1 MEIPKSLLVRFA
13 SCVSKSPLSIYV
25 ILLRIVKDRCTK
37 KKNSYTI
44 KLHINPKFVLFSEY
58 SFIITTWS

>member
-37 KKNSYTI
+37 KETRILLNTLIQS
-44 KLHINPKFVLFSEY
+44 LFCSL
-58 SFIITTWS
+58 SIPL